1 MLLEAASAQDRPALG
16 WLEGDSGLGSALRT
30 CSAGFRTHF
39 LASTNPL
46 CLALLATL
54 GVVLEL
60 LVVEEDLL
68 ARCKDKLGAAVNTSK
83 YAIGEF
89 HGRLP

>member
-1 MLLEAASAQDRPALG
+1 MLLETASAQYGPALG
-16 WLEGDSGLGSALRT
+16 WLEGDSGLGAALRT
-30 CSAGFRTHF
+30 RGAGFRTHF

-54 GVVLEL
+54 GIVLEL

-68 ARCKDKLGAAVNTSK
+68 ARSKDEFRAAVNTGE
-83 YAIGEF
+83 YAISEF